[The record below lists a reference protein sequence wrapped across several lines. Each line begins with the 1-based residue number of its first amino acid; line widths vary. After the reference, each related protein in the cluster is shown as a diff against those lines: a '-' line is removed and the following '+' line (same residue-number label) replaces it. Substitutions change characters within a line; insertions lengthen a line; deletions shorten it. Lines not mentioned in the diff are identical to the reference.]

1 MLSMCLTTEKWY
13 EPDFESPKWLQ
24 KFLHYIMDVPNIG
37 YKHLEMTNLHYK
49 IAGTHPLY
57 LSIKALRYKILI
69 STKRGASTSFFAT
82 Y

>member
-1 MLSMCLTTEKWY
+1 MNPTMSHQNGCINL
-13 EPDFESPKWLQ
+13 P
-24 KFLHYIMDVPNIG
+24 YIMDVPNIG
-37 YKHLEMTNLHYK
+37 YNHLEMTNLHYK